1 MAMVQVQELKRVY
14 TSTQGFLK
22 QKKRETL
29 AVDGISFEVNQGE
42 LFGMLGPNGAG
53 KTTTIKMLTTLLLPS
68 AGRATVAGHDIAR
81 EPQAVRRQINVIY
94 GGERGLYR
102 RLTGRQNLLYV
113 ADLYGVEPAIAHKRV
128 GELLEMVGLEKRADE
143 RVENYSRGMAQ
154 RLHIARGLIND
165 PAVIFMDEPTIG
177 LDPEAAHFIRQ
188 RIKWLTGQGK
198 TVFLTTHDLWEADQ
212 LCDRIA
218 IIKNGKLIALDSP
231 RELRRL
237 VGDLQVVEVEIFG
250 MPDEKRA
257 GLEIA
262 LAANFISVATYG
274 PKQTIAIQ
282 TQDPHAVTTQ
292 VKHLLE
298 DVKVLNIRVREQ
310 TLEDVYLRLVQE
322 NKS

>member
-1 MAMVQVQELKRVY
+1 MNVVQVQELTRIY
-14 TSTQGFLK
+14 TTTQGFLK
-22 QKKRETL
+22 QKKRDIL
-29 AVDGISFEVNQGE
+29 AVDGVSFEVNQGE

-53 KTTTIKMLTTLLLPS
+53 KTTTIKILTTLLLPT
-68 AGRATVAGHDIAR
+68 AGRALVMGHDISR
-81 EPQAVRRQINVIY
+81 ESQAVRRQINVIY

-102 RLTGRQNLLYV
+102 RLTGQQNLLYT
-113 ADLYGVEPAIAHKRV
+113 ADLYGVEPPIAQKRV
-128 GELLEMVGLEKRADE
+128 AELLELVGLDKRADE

-165 PAVIFMDEPTIG
+165 PSVIFMDEPTIG

-218 IIKNGKLIALDSP
+218 ILKKGKIIALDTP

-237 VGDLQVVEVEIFG
+237 VGDVQVVEVETFG
-250 MPDEKRA
+250 MPEEKRA
-257 GLEIA
+257 GLEAA
-262 LAANFISVATYG
+262 LKTSFVSVATYG

-282 TQDPHAVTTQ
+282 TQNPNEVTAQ
-292 VKHLLE
+292 VQQLLKG
-298 DVKVLNIRVREQ
+298 VKVLNIRVREQ
-310 TLEDVYLRLVQE
+310 SLEDVYLRLVQE
-322 NKS
+322 DKS